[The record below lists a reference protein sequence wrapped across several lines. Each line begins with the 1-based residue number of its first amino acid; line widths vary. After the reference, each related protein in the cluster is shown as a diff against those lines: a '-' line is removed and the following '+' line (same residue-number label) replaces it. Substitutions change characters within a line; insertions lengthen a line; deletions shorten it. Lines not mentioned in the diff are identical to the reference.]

1 MSLTRIGSI
10 GINTGIAFAGVTTI
24 VTLNT
29 SNDALS
35 IGATVNVGSGITLG
49 ASGDIF
55 ATGVSTVTTLK
66 VGSGVTVSSDG
77 DVFATGVTTSTTFSG
92 AFSGSGA
99 NITALNASNISSGT
113 VPTARLGSGTAS
125 SSTFLRGDS
134 TFQTVDTDLVSD
146 TSPQLGGSLDVND
159 KNVNFGDS
167 SGSGVNR
174 LRLGASNDLQI
185 YHGSDQNYISVTG
198 TGNLNLTSAGAVV
211 TKVNSSEDAIVCNA
225 DGSVDLYHDNELQ
238 ALTAANGLRIK
249 TAGDT
254 DTELSV
260 VGPEGRSGV
269 INLEAD
275 DGDDNADIWRML
287 AGTDGIFYL
296 QNYTS
301 GSYENTFK
309 ATGNGTFE
317 IFHDNVKKLDTIST
331 GIRVHGSEGG
341 DAQIQLLADEGDDN
355 ADYWRFVGGTGGGL
369 DIASY
374 SSGSWVN
381 HISVNPDGEVQK
393 PNNPAASVYTGTND
407 QGGHSNEVSSGYLK
421 NGNETFDVSNDHG
434 LVSGIGRFTCP
445 VDGRYRVSFFTNVS
459 VDGLTGDAF
468 NINVTKNGST
478 IHLHY
483 DQKDVSSWQYM
494 TFSDLI
500 NCSANDYLQIYL
512 KAGNGSNQGTI
523 GVDGSNSQWNSTFYE
538 LVA

>member
-29 SNDALS
+29 ANDALS

-134 TFQTVDTDLVSD
+134 TFQTVNTDLVSD
-146 TSPQLGGSLDVND
+146 TSPQLGGNLASNGNEIVMADDD
-159 KNVNFGDS
+159 KIKI
-167 SGSGVNR
+167 
-174 LRLGASNDLQI
+174 GASSDLQLYHQSSNNTSYIQNTSDTDLSIINDGTNI
-185 YHGSDQNYISVTG
+185 YIKSSNGEKRANFIKD
-198 TGNLNLTSAGAVV
+198 GAV
-211 TKVNSSEDAIVCNA
+211 E
-225 DGSVDLYHDNELQ
+225 LYHDNELQ

-381 HISVNPDGEVQK
+381 HVSVNPDGEVQK
-393 PNNPAASVYTGTND
+393 PNNPAASVWTSSNE

-434 LVSGIGRFTCP
+434 LSNNIGRFTCP

-468 NINVTKNGST
+468 NINVRRNGSD

-483 DQKDVSSWQYM
+483 DQKEASSWQYIA
-494 TFSDLI
+494 FSDLI
-500 NCSANDYLQIYL
+500 NCSANDYLEIWL
-512 KAGNGSNQGTI
+512 KAGNGSSQGTI